1 MTRRLITAVTVVL
14 AFAAAASLVAAGI
27 TMASRS
33 TRVSFEF
40 TPSTVPRHTYAA
52 GAIHVHLRTA
62 VPHRTRASRIR
73 FDFDSH
79 FRFAPGAYPICDHFE
94 DVPGQIGIDMAA
106 AMAQCGSAKVGSG
119 TAQAKNGTTI
129 VKTCVLAFNGPP
141 SDDGLP
147 TLKLYI
153 RAQLS
158 PPIVDCSNPRSNHN
172 GNVSL
177 ELVGLLGHSPR
188 PGYGRELRFNRMNR
202 VQPFPLTDL
211 DITLRRGHY
220 VSAHCSPADSRR
232 GWQLRTKVGYVK
244 PRRVQRVHSTQR
256 CLRQGASFNAAGQRE

>member
-1 MTRRLITAVTVVL
+1 
-14 AFAAAASLVAAGI
+14 
-27 TMASRS
+27 
-33 TRVSFEF
+33 
-40 TPSTVPRHTYAA
+40 
-52 GAIHVHLRTA
+52 
-62 VPHRTRASRIR
+62 
-73 FDFDSH
+73 
-79 FRFAPGAYPICDHFE
+79 
-94 DVPGQIGIDMAA
+94 MAA

-256 CLRQGASFNAAGQRE
+256 CLREGASFNAGGLRE